1 MINTERGLRL
11 GYQKFKVSVIIIN
24 CKCSQSQRLCSSA
37 TSGITPEGFLSW
49 LVLSSDS

>member
-1 MINTERGLRL
+1 MINIERGLRL

-24 CKCSQSQRLCSSA
+24 RKCSQNQILCSSA
-37 TSGITPEGFLSW
+37 TSGSTPEGFVPW